1 MATSTS
7 VAGTLKDA
15 YRRVNDNI
23 AQAAERSGRSRDD
36 VLLVAV
42 TKTASPDQIRALVDM
57 GQVDFAE
64 NRVQHLQQ
72 RVAQLEEFLSRKRTL
87 GGASTKPDEAAT
99 TEVRWHMIGHLQRN
113 KVKAV
118 VPVVKLIHSVDTLRL
133 AEELQAYGA
142 KHETVIDILL
152 QVNTSGETQKFG
164 IHPPAVQHLLEQ
176 IDTMMFLRPRGLMT
190 MAPYSDN
197 PEESRGVFRRTRE
210 LFQDI
215 KSSGIVPPE
224 FKVLSMGMTNDYEVA
239 VEEGANLVRI
249 GRGLFG
255 EAVEEE

>member
-7 VAGTLKDA
+7 AAGTLKDA
-15 YRRVNDNI
+15 YRRINDNI
-23 AQAAERSGRSRDD
+23 AAAAARFGRTRDD

-87 GGASTKPDEAAT
+87 GSASTREGET
-99 TEVRWHMIGHLQRN
+99 TTTDVRWHMIGHLQRN
-113 KVKAV
+113 KVKTV
-118 VPVVKLIHSVDTLRL
+118 VPLVKLIHSVDTLRL
-133 AEELQAYGA
+133 TEELQNYGA
-142 KHETVIDILL
+142 KHDQVIDILL
-152 QVNTSGETQKFG
+152 QVNSSGETQKFG
-164 IHPPAVQHLLEQ
+164 IHPPAVHHLLEQ

-190 MAPYSDN
+190 MAPYVDN
-197 PEESRGVFRRTRE
+197 PEAVRGVFRRTAE

-224 FKVLSMGMTNDYEVA
+224 FRILSMGMTGDYEVA

-255 EAVEEE
+255 DAPEE

>member
-7 VAGTLKDA
+7 AAGTLKDA

-23 AQAAERSGRSRDD
+23 AAAAERSGRSRDD

-42 TKTASPDQIRALVDM
+42 TKTASPDQIRAVVDM

-87 GGASTKPDEAAT
+87 GGASTRHDEGVVT
-99 TEVRWHMIGHLQRN
+99 DVRWHMIGHLQRN
-113 KVKAV
+113 KVKTV
-118 VPVVKLIHSVDTLRL
+118 VPAVKLIHSVDTLRL
-133 AEELQAYGA
+133 AEELQNYGA
-142 KHETVIDILL
+142 KHEQVIDILL
-152 QVNTSGETQKFG
+152 QVNSSGETQKFG
-164 IHPPAVQHLLEQ
+164 IHPPAVQHLLDQ

-190 MAPYSDN
+190 MAPYSDDV
-197 PEESRGVFRRTRE
+197 EEVRGVFRRTFE

-215 KSSGIVPPE
+215 KAAGVVPPE
-224 FKVLSMGMTNDYEVA
+224 FKILSMGMTGDYEIA
-239 VEEGANLVRI
+239 IEEGANLVRI

-255 EAVEEE
+255 EGTEDE